1 MKLVI
6 TPKKRL
12 LKWLNN
18 SKLSSK
24 DGHDYYEC
32 YIYMQLWGHK
42 VVVQFTRS
50 MLNVL
55 PIFLKLGFSRL
66 EASNYT
72 R

>member
-32 YIYMQLWGHK
+32 YIYIQSCCAIYK
-42 VVVQFTRS
+42 KYVECFANFFEV
-50 MLNVL
+50 
-55 PIFLKLGFSRL
+55 RL
-66 EASNYT
+66 LQT
-72 R
+72 

>member
-32 YIYMQLWGHK
+32 YIYIYAIVGSQSCCAIYK
-42 VVVQFTRS
+42 KYVECFANFFEV
-50 MLNVL
+50 
-55 PIFLKLGFSRL
+55 RL
-66 EASNYT
+66 LQT
-72 R
+72 